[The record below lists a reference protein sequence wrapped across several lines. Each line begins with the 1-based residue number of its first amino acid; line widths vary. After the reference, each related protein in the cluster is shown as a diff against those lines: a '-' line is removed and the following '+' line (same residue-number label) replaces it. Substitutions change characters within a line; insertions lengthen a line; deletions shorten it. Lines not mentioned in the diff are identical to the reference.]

1 MRINESIVEALL
13 RAGTPSNP
21 SGAVAVKPEA
31 IADFI
36 GDKLGISTELRT
48 TDEERRAIEEQAM
61 KMAEQSLQAGQK
73 LANDQAQAKANGKQE
88 PTPAPQA
95 QAPEAAL
102 EKEMRA

>member
-1 MRINESIVEALL
+1 MGFYKYKYRRALYTHIKTSNNINYDYLRES
-13 RAGTPSNP
+13 GH
-21 SGAVAVKPEA
+21 
-31 IADFI
+31 FI
-36 GDKLGISTELRT
+36 GDKLGISSELRT